1 MELATLRAKHA
12 ALAPVL
18 TERSRRVW
26 AATEAQAIGY
36 GGTALVAR
44 ATGIATSTIQR
55 GLRELTADEP
65 LAGGRTRRAGGG
77 RKRAIDLD
85 ATLLRDLDALVEPT
99 APGDPDSPLRWTCQ
113 SARTLAVALDGLGHR
128 VSHTVVA
135 ELLHGLGYSLQG
147 NAKTRE
153 GRQHVDRDA
162 QFRYIARR
170 VRRAQRQ
177 QQPTISVDTKKKEL
191 VGAFKNAGR
200 TWRPAKTPQR
210 VQVHDFV
217 ISATATTGG
226 KAIPYGIYD
235 LHRNEGWVSVGI
247 DHDTASFAVRSIQ
260 RWWQHMGRPAY
271 RHAQSLLITADAGGS
286 NGARLRLWKW
296 ELQRLANR
304 TGLVITVCH
313 FPPGTSK
320 WNKIEHRLFSH
331 IAMNWRGTPLVDLA
345 TIVSL
350 IGSTHSRSGLRVR
363 SELDRGQYPGGA
375 LSRFHAT
382 ANYPIHPAATSTQN
396 LLRAASLLR
405 PVTYRGPRSSL
416 ENRRTSPHPIPRDTR
431 GCGADG
437 GEPIGDVEEAVP
449 RPTRNR
455 FLHDTVEHDA
465 NALELSGRPTRLE
478 TAASGAHAGGS
489 VGGRPPRGCSRTDR
503 CSEAPMASPCDRRRS
518 SCAAYR

>member
-217 ISATATTGG
+217 NPGHRHHGREGHSVWHLRSASQRRLGECR
-226 KAIPYGIYD
+226 D
-235 LHRNEGWVSVGI
+235 RSRHR
-247 DHDTASFAVRSIQ
+247 
-260 RWWQHMGRPAY
+260 
-271 RHAQSLLITADAGGS
+271 
-286 NGARLRLWKW
+286 
-296 ELQRLANR
+296 EL
-304 TGLVITVCH
+304 
-313 FPPGTSK
+313 
-320 WNKIEHRLFSH
+320 
-331 IAMNWRGTPLVDLA
+331 RGTVDPALVA
-345 TIVSL
+345 AHGSPGVS
-350 IGSTHSRSGLRVR
+350 TRPSR
-363 SELDRGQYPGGA
+363 
-375 LSRFHAT
+375 
-382 ANYPIHPAATSTQN
+382 
-396 LLRAASLLR
+396 
-405 PVTYRGPRSSL
+405 
-416 ENRRTSPHPIPRDTR
+416 
-431 GCGADG
+431 C
-437 GEPIGDVEEAVP
+437 
-449 RPTRNR
+449 
-455 FLHDTVEHDA
+455 
-465 NALELSGRPTRLE
+465 
-478 TAASGAHAGGS
+478 
-489 VGGRPPRGCSRTDR
+489 
-503 CSEAPMASPCDRRRS
+503 
-518 SCAAYR
+518 